1 MMSAFVMVFISLL
14 LAYALSEIL
23 KRTLGFPRV
32 VGQVGAGLIL
42 GIALFKPIL
51 FSREALEVLSFL
63 ANLGIILLFYYIG
76 LEINFRAF
84 TKNIKGSM
92 LISLFNTTL
101 PFVIGFVVMKLVFNF
116 PTIISLIFGV
126 ALSVSAQSV
135 SLGFLEELKMVKSR
149 MGSLIISAGAVDD
162 IIELILVS
170 ILLSIFRVAISDI
183 SLMRLAA
190 GILFFVIFILVA
202 RVWLIPYVLKFFD
215 REKSSTS
222 RFTGSLLIVLFIA
235 SLSEYLGIGLLI
247 GAMVAGMVVRQTI
260 YRDLAIPD
268 WEEHD
273 IARSVHIIAFGFLIP
288 LFYVWVGLNTELGSI
303 ITEWLFVAVLLAIA
317 LVGTVGGSAIA
328 VLLRGGSLRE
338 GTILGWGLVPKGDVE
353 LAIATLA
360 LNAGILTPIL
370 FTSLVLMSLL
380 TTIISPIMF
389 KYLVLKSKKAIK

>member
-1 MMSAFVMVFISLL
+1 
-14 LAYALSEIL
+14 
-23 KRTLGFPRV
+23 
-32 VGQVGAGLIL
+32 
-42 GIALFKPIL
+42 
-51 FSREALEVLSFL
+51 
-63 ANLGIILLFYYIG
+63 
-76 LEINFRAF
+76 
-84 TKNIKGSM
+84 
-92 LISLFNTTL
+92 
-101 PFVIGFVVMKLVFNF
+101 MKLVFNF

-353 LAIATLA
+353 LTIATLA

>member
-1 MMSAFVMVFISLL
+1 MVSAFIAVFISLL

-23 KRTLGFPRV
+23 KRMLGFPRV

-42 GIALFKPIL
+42 GITLFKSYL
-51 FSREALEVLSFL
+51 FDLETLEVLSFL

-84 TKNIKGSM
+84 TKNIKGSV
-92 LISLFNTTL
+92 LISLFNTTI
-101 PFVIGFVVMKLVFNF
+101 PFAIGFAVMRWIFHL

-135 SLGFLEELKMVKSR
+135 SLGLLEELKLVKSKI
-149 MGSLIISAGAVDD
+149 GSLIISAGAVDD
-162 IIELILVS
+162 IIELALVS
-170 ILLSIFRVAISDI
+170 ILLSIFRVAVSDI
-183 SLMRLAA
+183 SLARLGI
-190 GILFFVIFILVA
+190 GILFFVLFIFAA
-202 RVWLIPYVLKFFD
+202 RLWLIPYILRFFD

-260 YRDLAIPD
+260 YRDVAIPD

-288 LFYVWVGLNTELGSI
+288 LFYVWVGLNTEPASI
-303 ITEWLFVAVLLAIA
+303 VTEWLFVLVLLAIA
-317 LVGTVGGSAIA
+317 LVGTIGGSAIA
-328 VLLRGGSLRE
+328 VLLSGGSLRE

-353 LAIATLA
+353 LAIAALA
-360 LNAGILTPIL
+360 LHAGILTPIL

-389 KYLVLKSKKAIK
+389 KLMVLKSKKTIR

>member
-1 MMSAFVMVFISLL
+1 MVSAFVMVFISLL

-42 GIALFKPIL
+42 GITLLKPIL
-51 FSREALEVLSFL
+51 FNPETLEVLSFL
-63 ANLGIILLFYYIG
+63 ANLGILLLFYYIG
-76 LEINFRAF
+76 LEINFRVF
-84 TKNIKGSM
+84 TKNIKGSV

-101 PFVIGFVVMKLVFNF
+101 PFIIGFAVMKWIFHF
-116 PTIISLIFGV
+116 PTIISLVFGV

-135 SLGFLEELKMVKSR
+135 SLGLLEELKLVKSKI
-149 MGSLIISAGAVDD
+149 GSLIISAGAVDD
-162 IIELILVS
+162 LIELALVG
-170 ILLSIFRVAISDI
+170 ILLSIFRVATSDI
-183 SLMRLAA
+183 SLTRLAA
-190 GILFFVIFILVA
+190 GIFFFVMFIIVA
-202 RVWLIPYVLKFFD
+202 RLWLIPYVLKFFD

-222 RFTGSLLIVLFIA
+222 RFTGSLLIVLLIA

-288 LFYVWVGLNTELGSI
+288 LFYVWVGLNTELASI
-303 ITEWLFVAVLLAIA
+303 ITEWLFVLILLVIA

-338 GTILGWGLVPKGDVE
+338 GMILGWGLLPKGDVE

-370 FTSLVLMSLL
+370 FTSLVLMSLS

-389 KYLVLKSKKAIK
+389 KLFLKSKKVLR

>member
-1 MMSAFVMVFISLL
+1 MISAFVTVFISLL
-14 LAYALSEIL
+14 LAYALSEVL

-42 GIALFKPIL
+42 GITIFESVLFN
-51 FSREALEVLSFL
+51 REAYEVLSFL

-84 TKNIKGSM
+84 TKNIKGSI
-92 LISLFNTTL
+92 LISLFNTTI
-101 PFVIGFVVMKLVFNF
+101 PFVIGFAVMKWIFNF
-116 PTIISLIFGV
+116 PTMISLIFGV

-135 SLGFLEELKMVKSR
+135 SLGFLEELKLVKSKI
-149 MGSLIISAGAVDD
+149 GSLIISAGAVDD
-162 IIELILVS
+162 IIELVLVS
-170 ILLSIFRVAISDI
+170 ILLSIFRVAVSDI
-183 SLMRLAA
+183 SLPRLIV
-190 GILFFVIFILVA
+190 GILFFVIFILAA
-202 RVWLIPYVLKFFD
+202 RLWLIPYVLKFFD

-288 LFYVWVGLNTELGSI
+288 LFYVWVGLNTEIASI
-303 ITEWLFVAVLLAIA
+303 ITEWLFVAVLLVIA

-338 GTILGWGLVPKGDVE
+338 GMILGFGLVPKGDVE

>member
-1 MMSAFVMVFISLL
+1 
-14 LAYALSEIL
+14 
-23 KRTLGFPRV
+23 
-32 VGQVGAGLIL
+32 
-42 GIALFKPIL
+42 
-51 FSREALEVLSFL
+51 
-63 ANLGIILLFYYIG
+63 
-76 LEINFRAF
+76 
-84 TKNIKGSM
+84 
-92 LISLFNTTL
+92 
-101 PFVIGFVVMKLVFNF
+101 
-116 PTIISLIFGV
+116 
-126 ALSVSAQSV
+126 
-135 SLGFLEELKMVKSR
+135 

-170 ILLSIFRVAISDI
+170 ILLSIFRVAVSDI

-190 GILFFVIFILVA
+190 GILFFVIFILAA
-202 RVWLIPYVLKFFD
+202 RLWLIPQVLKFFD

-260 YRDLAIPD
+260 YRDLTIPD

-328 VLLRGGSLRE
+328 ILLRGGSLRE
-338 GTILGWGLVPKGDVE
+338 GMILGWGLVPKGDVE